1 MLAVPPVPD
10 ATEIRDNA
18 TFEAVLG
25 AMSRPG
31 TVHRLPEPGAEPLI
45 LALLDRECRVWAEDP
60 ALETAIRRT
69 GASLVPSELA
79 GHVFLELDTPA
90 ALARLARVTPGDPL
104 YPDEGATVIAP
115 ARLGTG
121 RELRLSGPGIE
132 GEARLRLDG
141 LDAAVW
147 QVRAD
152 LCRYPLGIE
161 MIFVDGDRIAALPR
175 STKVEDL

>member
-1 MLAVPPVPD
+1 MLAAPPLPD
-10 ATEIRDNA
+10 AAEIRDNA
-18 TFEAVLG
+18 TFAAVLG
-25 AMSRPG
+25 ALSRPG
-31 TVHRLPEPGAEPLI
+31 SVHCLPTPGTEPLV

-60 ALETAIRRT
+60 LLEAAVRRT

-79 GHVFLELDTPA
+79 GHVFLDLGTSA
-90 ALARLARVTPGDPL
+90 ALARLARVTSGDPL

-141 LDAAVW
+141 LHAGVW

-161 MIFVDGDRIAALPR
+161 MIFVDGNRIAALPR
-175 STKVEDL
+175 STQVEEI